1 MLSPVETEGALFFY
15 DWIGQVLSFRAI
27 LDYVSS
33 GQPKTAMT
41 ETHGTNYNLRD
52 EIKAY
57 WSARSATFDLSPGH
71 EIFSEDERQAWQN
84 LIEKHLG
91 TGERRK
97 ALDLA
102 SGTAVVSHLMDDA
115 GFRVTGLDWSEPM
128 LERARAKAAQRGRDI
143 TFRMADAEN
152 TMEPDASYDVIVTR
166 HLVWTLVDPAAC
178 FAEWMR
184 VLKPGGKLL
193 IVDGDF
199 VNVGRMEKLVKR
211 LAAWLEKRG
220 LLKGDPLHAPPE
232 MMDKHRE
239 ILTQVYFS
247 GGARAGEVAA
257 LLAKAGF
264 ADVIVDQDLTQIN
277 KAQAKHWN
285 VLKAAARGLQHRYA
299 ICARKPL

>member
-27 LDYVSS
+27 LDYVGS

-41 ETHGTNYNLRD
+41 ETQGKNYNLRD

-71 EIFSEDERQAWQN
+71 EIFSEDERQAWQA

-91 TGERRK
+91 KGEGRP

-115 GFRVTGLDWSEPM
+115 GFRVTGLDWSEAM
-128 LERARAKAAQRGRDI
+128 LGLARAKAKQRGRDI
-143 TFRMADAEN
+143 TFRLADAEN
-152 TMEPDASYDVIVTR
+152 TMEPDEAYDVIVTR
-166 HLVWTLVDPAAC
+166 HLVWTLVDPAAA
-178 FAEWMR
+178 FTEWMR

-199 VNVGRMEKLVKR
+199 VNVGFAERLVKR
-211 LAAWLEKRG
+211 LAAWAERIG
-220 LLKGDPLHAPPE
+220 LIRPEISHAPKD
-232 MMDKHRE
+232 MAGKHEE
-239 ILTQVYFS
+239 ILSQVHFS
-247 GGARAGEVAA
+247 GGARAGDVAA
-257 LLAKAGF
+257 LLRQAGF
-264 ADVIVDQDLTQIN
+264 ETVVIDQDLKTILR
-277 KAQAKHWN
+277 AQAKH
-285 VLKAAARGLQHRYA
+285 LSFFKATARGLQHRYA
-299 ICARKPL
+299 ICATKPA